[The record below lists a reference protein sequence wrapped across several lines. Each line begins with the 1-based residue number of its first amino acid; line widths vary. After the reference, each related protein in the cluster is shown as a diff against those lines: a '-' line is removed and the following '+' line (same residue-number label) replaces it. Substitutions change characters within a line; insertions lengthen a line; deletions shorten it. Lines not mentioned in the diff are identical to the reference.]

1 MSTARILCAAA
12 LASLLFSGMSYA
24 ADTQVGVSSYYS
36 TGTRV
41 ATGARFNP
49 DGMTAAHRTLPF
61 GATIHVTNLYTGRSA
76 TLVVNDRG
84 PFIKGRI
91 LDLSRGSAKAL
102 SVHGLARVRIDVVS
116 YGRHQP
122 LTPKFQALALV
133 KLEKITDLRR
143 KHDVNRV
150 VESGPLPSETTP

>member
-1 MSTARILCAAA
+1 LKSAAIISATGLAA
-12 LASLLFSGMSYA
+12 LLSISSASYA
-24 ADTQVGVSSYYS
+24 TDVQVGISSFYS
-36 TGTRV
+36 TGARV
-41 ATGARFNP
+41 ATGARYLP
-49 DGMTAAHRTLPF
+49 DAMTAAHRTLPL

-91 LDLSRGSAKAL
+91 LDLSRGSARAL
-102 SVHGLARVRIDVVS
+102 QVTGLAKVRIDVVT

-122 LTPKFQALALV
+122 LTPKFQAQALA

-143 KHDVNRV
+143 NTMKAES
-150 VESGPLPSETTP
+150 VE

>member
-1 MSTARILCAAA
+1 MKSTVVISAAG
-12 LASLLFSGMSYA
+12 LASLLLMSSVSHG
-24 ADTQVGVSSYYS
+24 ADVQVGISSYYWQ
-36 TGTRV
+36 GARV
-41 ATGARFNP
+41 ATGARYMP
-49 DGMTAAHRTLPF
+49 DAMTAAHRTLPF

-91 LDLSRGSAKAL
+91 LDLSRGSARAL
-102 SVHGLARVRIDVVS
+102 QVTGLAKVRIDVVS

-122 LTPKFQALALV
+122 LTPKFQAQALA

-143 KHDVNRV
+143 STMKAES
-150 VESGPLPSETTP
+150 VE